1 MQKTCAIAK
10 NVNEIRRFIHNRCR
24 WPLAST
30 AGCDVMD
37 FKIFLKC
44 VKPVGEWLRKREEKK
59 KTGAA
64 REREERIYEVRSQ
77 LPPSEFQQ
85 KTLYIKIGINMW
97 QGTVWPGSL

>member
-1 MQKTCAIAK
+1 MKL
-10 NVNEIRRFIHNRCR
+10 ED
-24 WPLAST
+24 LST
-30 AGCDVMD
+30 TDAGGHLPPQPAMD